1 MTAADHASA
10 RERYLRPIKLG
21 IALSVLG
28 ESVIFVVWGLVLYP
42 EGSVVNK
49 LLWTVLFCGVGMG
62 SAVGATVSLLV
73 VDRLEGWKAV
83 AATTAASVLML
94 GVACDLLCLQ
104 LDRHFLYFGGT
115 EDMGLFLGGG
125 LAMSTVGGVIVGW
138 ACFLPSGRAA
148 YARLAGPLGPRLE
161 SIARGLVVALLLGA
175 IVLLPLRCGHA
186 TAAASTGVDALPAGA
201 VISSVPS

>member
-1 MTAADHASA
+1 MTAVDLATS

-42 EGSVVNK
+42 EGSVLNK

-62 SAVGATVSLLV
+62 SAVGAAVSLLV

-83 AATTAASVLML
+83 AATTVLSVLLL

-104 LDRHFLYFGGT
+104 LDRHFLYFGGA
-115 EDMGLFLGGG
+115 EDMWFFLGNGLAMAAVGG
-125 LAMSTVGGVIVGW
+125 LAVGW
-138 ACFLPSGRAA
+138 ACFVPAGQEA
-148 YARLAGPLGPRLE
+148 YARLVGPLGPKLE
-161 SIARGLVVALLLGA
+161 SIARGLVWALLLGA
-175 IVLLPLRCGHA
+175 IIVLPVRCGHA
-186 TAAASTGVDALPAGA
+186 QPYAASEPIDLHSAGVDQGER
-201 VISSVPS
+201 